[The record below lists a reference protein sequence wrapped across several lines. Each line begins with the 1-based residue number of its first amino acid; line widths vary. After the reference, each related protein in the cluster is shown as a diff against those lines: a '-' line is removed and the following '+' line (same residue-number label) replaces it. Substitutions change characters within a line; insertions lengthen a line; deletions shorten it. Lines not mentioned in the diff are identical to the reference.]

1 MAWEGRKR
9 PTQADHPLPAT
20 ATSLFM
26 VKSSA
31 KTIMAFF
38 KESTAKELQASLWE
52 RTLTK
57 KPVCQK
63 PNGRSFSVASEAV
76 QWKVVLARA
85 FSHSLYL
92 SYVALF

>member
-38 KESTAKELQASLWE
+38 KESTAKELQASLW
-52 RTLTK
+52 
-57 KPVCQK
+57 
-63 PNGRSFSVASEAV
+63 
-76 QWKVVLARA
+76 
-85 FSHSLYL
+85 
-92 SYVALF
+92 